1 MTRIDTAA
9 DAFPRGDTV
18 RTRTTLRPY
27 QVDILRS
34 VDSSDERRVLV
45 VLPTGGGKTAIA
57 EALADAE
64 LERGGRVVF
73 LVDRQELAA
82 QAQARL
88 GGGRLMG
95 RHSAGDADRI
105 VTAGVATLARRNT
118 RPDATLVI
126 VDEAHCY
133 LAESYRRVVEAY
145 RDSGARVIGLTATP
159 ARLDGQGLGELFD
172 AIVQGPSMQELID
185 DGYLVPVRTYAPTG
199 PWWEKVGVRAGDFR
213 PDELGDA
220 ANAVLRDVVG
230 AWSTAGGKG
239 RLTLAFA
246 CTKRH
251 AADLAA
257 RWERD
262 ADVIA
267 EVVTDDTPA
276 AERAALKRRLAA
288 GSTDVVVNVGI
299 LGVGWDFPA
308 VSCIVMARPTLSWGL
323 YLQQAGRGTR
333 PAPGKRDL
341 LLVDCAGN
349 ALRHGLVTKPF
360 PVSLGGLARKHRRA
374 VAGLSTCPRCFRV
387 YEPTEPSCPS
397 CGAARA
403 HTERKLRTVDGQLV
417 EMTGAEVF
425 AERAT
430 ETQQVRLLA
439 RWTREATERGWK
451 PSAPMARFR
460 GMFRRWPS
468 GQEIHAARQIAG
480 GAS

>member
-1 MTRIDTAA
+1 MSD
-9 DAFPRGDTV
+9 PRGDTV

-73 LVDRQELAA
+73 IVDREELAA
-82 QAQARL
+82 QAQSRL
-88 GGGRLMG
+88 GGDRLMG
-95 RHSAGDADRI
+95 RFGTDGSARV
-105 VTAGVATLARRNT
+105 VTAGVATLARRGV
-118 RPDATLVI
+118 RPEASLVI

-133 LAESYRRVVEAY
+133 LAESYRRVVDSY
-145 RDSGARVIGLTATP
+145 RDSGARIVGLTATP

-172 AIVQGPSMQELID
+172 EVVEGPSMLELIR
-185 DGYLVPVRTYAPTG
+185 DGYLVPVRTFAPTG
-199 PWWEKVGVRAGDFR
+199 PWWERVGIRAGDFR
-213 PDELGDA
+213 ADELGDA
-220 ANAVLRDVVG
+220 ATAVLRDVVG
-230 AWSTAGGKG
+230 GWRTAGGSD

-251 AADLAA
+251 AADLA
-257 RWERD
+257 RRFW
-262 ADVIA
+262 ADGPVAA
-267 EVVTDDTPA
+267 EVVTDDTPH
-276 AERAALKRRLAA
+276 AERAALKARLAD
-288 GSTDVVVNVGI
+288 GSVRVVVNVGI

-403 HTERKLRTVDGQLV
+403 HTEQKLRTVDGQLV

-468 GQEIHAARQIAG
+468 GQEIHAARRLAS
-480 GAS
+480 GARG